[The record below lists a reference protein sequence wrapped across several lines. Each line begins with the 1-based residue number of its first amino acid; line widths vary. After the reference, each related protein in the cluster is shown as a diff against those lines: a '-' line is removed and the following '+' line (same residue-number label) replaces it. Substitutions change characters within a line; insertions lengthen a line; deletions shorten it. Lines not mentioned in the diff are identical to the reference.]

1 MELIN
6 NSIYIVP
13 NSIKKK
19 LLIELSKEKE
29 LKNIKFFSLNEFIS
43 NVTFSYDEKAI
54 YYLMKEYNYKYDN
67 ARIILDNIRYVS
79 NKKYDNKKI
88 QQLSDIKE
96 ELKELLIFNDKF
108 NGYMS
113 DKKIYVYGYDF
124 IDKFDLDIL
133 SSFNYEIINTENNN
147 YSHQVIKFE
156 NMLDEIIYVSN
167 KIRELLDNKIDINK
181 IKIINLPKEYY
192 FLVNQIFKLQNIN
205 IVLNDESIFSTSI
218 VKKYLELFDQDKSV
232 TELKEFFNLKDE
244 ENLYIYNE
252 IINLLN
258 KYSFDMDKNIKKEI
272 LISEL
277 KSIKVNKINYKNM
290 IEIIDINDI
299 SEDEYAFI
307 LGFNEGNFP
316 VNTKDEDYLTDKEKE
331 LLAMSLSYEKN
342 NFIRKGLINKIK
354 SIKNLFISYKL
365 RTSFDEYFKSSL
377 IDDLGYEE
385 IAGVN
390 DIYNYS
396 NSLNRILIST
406 DLDNYIK
413 YGEKSN
419 ELSLLFN
426 NYKDIDY
433 LSFDN
438 KYKKIDKSKL
448 YKKLNDKLTLSYS
461 SIDNYYKCKFRYYLN
476 NILDL
481 DRMETT
487 FEIFIGNLFHHI
499 LSKCFE
505 SGFAFE
511 KEYEEYIKEY
521 EFSNKEKFF
530 INKLKEDLLFI
541 IDTINKQN
549 ELGNFKK
556 SKYENKFSIDKSTTI
571 KVNFIGYI
579 DKLMEEDYK
588 GKKLLVIIDYKT
600 GNPELNLTN
609 TYYGLNMQ
617 LPIYLYL
624 SKSERI
630 ENSEVVGF
638 YLQKI
643 LNTKAVIDD
652 KKTVLEQKEDNL
664 KLQGY
669 TIYDEELINEFDKS
683 YSSSK
688 KIKSL
693 STTKDGFGFYSK
705 LLTKNQM
712 DELYKLVDKKIDEAR
727 DGILEADFEI
737 NPKRIKGKNVSC
749 DFCNFK
755 DICYMSENN
764 IKILKEI
771 KDLSFLGGE
780 EDA

>member
-13 NSIKKK
+13 NNIKKR
-19 LLIELSKEKE
+19 LLIDLSKEKT

-54 YYLMKEYNYKYDN
+54 YYLMNKYNYKFEN
-67 ARIILDNIRYVS
+67 AKIILDNIRYVS
-79 NKKYDNKKI
+79 NEEYDNKKLK
-88 QQLSDIKE
+88 QLSVIKE
-96 ELKELLIFNDKF
+96 ELKELLIFNNNFKDYIG
-108 NGYMS
+108 N
-113 DKKIYVYGYDF
+113 KKIYIYGYDF
-124 IDKFDLDIL
+124 IDKFDLNIL
-133 SSFNYEIINTENNN
+133 KNFNYEIVETDNNI
-147 YSHQVIKFE
+147 YSHEVVKFE

-167 KIRELLDNKIDINK
+167 KIRELLNDKIDINN
-181 IKIINLPKEYY
+181 IKIIDLPKEYY
-192 FLVNQIFKLQNIN
+192 FLVNQIFKLQNLN
-205 IVLNDESIFSTSI
+205 IVINDDNIYSTSL
-218 VKKYLELFDQDKSV
+218 VQKYLELFDQDKPITDLSN
-232 TELKEFFNLKDE
+232 FFNLNE
-244 ENLYIYNE
+244 ENNLDVYNKL
-252 IINLLN
+252 IDILN

-277 KSIKVNKINYKNM
+277 KSTKIKKIEYKNM
-290 IEIIDINDI
+290 IEIKNINDI
-299 SEDEYAFI
+299 EDNEYAFI

-316 VNTKDEDYLTDKEKE
+316 VTIKDEDYLTDKEKE
-331 LLAMSLSYEKN
+331 ILGMSLSYEKN
-342 NFIRKGLINKIK
+342 NLVRKSIINKIK

-377 IDDLGYEE
+377 IDDLGYLEVDE
-385 IAGVN
+385 IN
-390 DIYNYS
+390 DRYDYS
-396 NSLNRILIST
+396 NSLNKLLLST
-406 DLDNYIK
+406 NLDNFIK
-413 YGEKSN
+413 YGEKSKD
-419 ELSLLFN
+419 LSLLFS

-433 LSFDN
+433 LSYDN
-438 KYKKIDKSKL
+438 KYKKIDKDNL
-448 YKKLNDKLTLSYS
+448 YKKLNDNLTLSYS
-461 SIDNYYKCKFRYYLN
+461 SIDNYYKCKFRYYLS
-476 NILDL
+476 NILEL
-481 DRMETT
+481 DKFETT

-499 LSKCFE
+499 LSKCFDG
-505 SGFAFE
+505 SFDFE

-521 EFSNKEKFF
+521 DFTNKEKFF
-530 INKLKEDLLFI
+530 INKLKDDLIFI

-556 SKYENKFSIDKSTTI
+556 AKYENKFSIDKSTII

-624 SKSERI
+624 SKSEKI

-643 LNTKAVIDD
+643 LNTKAIIDD

-683 YSSSK
+683 YNSSK

-727 DGILEADFEI
+727 DNILEADFEI

-749 DFCNFK
+749 DFCKFN
-755 DICYMSENN
+755 DICYMNENN

-771 KDLSFLGGE
+771 KDLSFLGG
-780 EDA
+780 DDNA